1 MSYTVEKISG
11 NKVKLTF
18 VESAEAFDA
27 AMQKA
32 YLKNRGKINV
42 PGFRKGKAPRKLIEN
57 MYGESVF
64 YDDAFEIVAQP
75 AYDEALKADAI
86 AAVDRP
92 EVDIQ
97 QIGAG
102 QELKFT
108 IEVFVKPDITLGE
121 YKGVA
126 VEKNVQPVTEEAI
139 NARIDSDVERASTT
153 QDVTDRPV
161 QAQDTV
167 NLDYAGSVDG
177 VPFEGGTA
185 QGQTLVIGSNTFIP
199 GFEDQMIGMSIGE
212 EKDLQVKFPEQY
224 HAEELA
230 GKDAVFHVKVNGI
243 QEKIKPE
250 LDDDFAADV
259 SEFDTFAAYRQNIV
273 DTLEKNASERAES
286 ELEDALVQKVVDAA
300 DCDIPNAMIEDEIT
314 SMLRE
319 MEMRMAYQGLRF
331 EDYLK
336 YTGQTMDQLREQY
349 KSEATNRVKTQLV
362 LEAVAKAESIEPTE
376 EDIEATY
383 ADQAKRM
390 NREVEEFKASLSDGQ
405 KAYLKETAGIKKTID
420 FLKANAVITEKVAE
434 KAEEK
439 PAKKPRKKKA
449 ADKAEDTAEEK
460 GEDRNALSMVL
471 LIKKSQFR
479 LLLTG
484 DISSEQEQKLD
495 LQEIRNCTVLKCSHH
510 GSRFASGEEF
520 LRAVS
525 PKVTVISCAARN
537 SYGHP
542 APETVERLTQAGSR
556 VCYTMQSGAILM
568 QTGGKKLRLRGFFNP
583 LKPELTL

>member
-57 MYGESVF
+57 MYGEAVF

-86 AAVDRP
+86 DAVDRP

-199 GFEDQMIGMSIGE
+199 GFEDQMVGMSIGE

-230 GKDAVFHVKVNGI
+230 GKDAVFHVKVNSI

-273 DTLEKNASERAES
+273 ETLEKNAAERAES
-286 ELEDALVQKVVDAA
+286 EMEDVLVQKVVDAA

-349 KSEATNRVKTQLV
+349 KGEATNRVKTQLV

-420 FLKANAVITEKVAE
+420 FLKANAVITEKTEEKAEE

-439 PAKKPRKKKA
+439 PVKKPRKKKA
-449 ADKAEDTAEEK
+449 ADKAEDAAEEK
-460 GEDRNALSMVL
+460 GE
-471 LIKKSQFR
+471 
-479 LLLTG
+479 
-484 DISSEQEQKLD
+484 E
-495 LQEIRNCTVLKCSHH
+495 
-510 GSRFASGEEF
+510 
-520 LRAVS
+520 
-525 PKVTVISCAARN
+525 
-537 SYGHP
+537 
-542 APETVERLTQAGSR
+542 
-556 VCYTMQSGAILM
+556 
-568 QTGGKKLRLRGFFNP
+568 
-583 LKPELTL
+583 

>member
-439 PAKKPRKKKA
+439 PAKKPRKKKTE
-449 ADKAEDTAEEK
+449 KAEYAAEEK
-460 GEDRNALSMVL
+460 D
-471 LIKKSQFR
+471 
-479 LLLTG
+479 
-484 DISSEQEQKLD
+484 
-495 LQEIRNCTVLKCSHH
+495 
-510 GSRFASGEEF
+510 EE
-520 LRAVS
+520 
-525 PKVTVISCAARN
+525 
-537 SYGHP
+537 
-542 APETVERLTQAGSR
+542 
-556 VCYTMQSGAILM
+556 
-568 QTGGKKLRLRGFFNP
+568 
-583 LKPELTL
+583 

>member
-273 DTLEKNASERAES
+273 DTLEKNAADRAES
-286 ELEDALVQKVVDAA
+286 ELEDTLVQKVVDAA

-349 KSEATNRVKTQLV
+349 KSEATNRVKSQLV
-362 LEAVAKAESIEPTE
+362 LEAVAKAESIEPTD
-376 EDIEATY
+376 EDIEAAY

-390 NREVEEFKASLSDGQ
+390 NREVEEFKNSLSDGQ

-420 FLKANAVITEKVAE
+420 FLKANAVITEKAPE

-439 PAKKPRKKKA
+439 PAKKPRKKKT
-449 ADKAEDTAEEK
+449 DKAEDAAEEK
-460 GEDRNALSMVL
+460 GE
-471 LIKKSQFR
+471 
-479 LLLTG
+479 
-484 DISSEQEQKLD
+484 E
-495 LQEIRNCTVLKCSHH
+495 
-510 GSRFASGEEF
+510 
-520 LRAVS
+520 
-525 PKVTVISCAARN
+525 
-537 SYGHP
+537 
-542 APETVERLTQAGSR
+542 
-556 VCYTMQSGAILM
+556 
-568 QTGGKKLRLRGFFNP
+568 
-583 LKPELTL
+583 

>member
-405 KAYLKETAGIKKTID
+405 KASGDNFHYACECTET
-420 FLKANAVITEKVAE
+420 
-434 KAEEK
+434 
-439 PAKKPRKKKA
+439 PCR
-449 ADKAEDTAEEK
+449 
-460 GEDRNALSMVL
+460 
-471 LIKKSQFR
+471 
-479 LLLTG
+479 
-484 DISSEQEQKLD
+484 
-495 LQEIRNCTVLKCSHH
+495 
-510 GSRFASGEEF
+510 SGMD
-520 LRAVS
+520 V
-525 PKVTVISCAARN
+525 
-537 SYGHP
+537 
-542 APETVERLTQAGSR
+542 
-556 VCYTMQSGAILM
+556 
-568 QTGGKKLRLRGFFNP
+568 
-583 LKPELTL
+583 

>member
-212 EKDLQVKFPEQY
+212 EKDLQVKFPDEY
-224 HAEELA
+224 HAEELK

-243 QEKIKPE
+243 QAKVTPA

-259 SEFDTFAAYRQNIV
+259 SEFDTFTEYRAS
-273 DTLEKNASERAES
+273 LEK
-286 ELEDALVQKVVDAA
+286 EL
-300 DCDIPNAMIEDEIT
+300 
-314 SMLRE
+314 
-319 MEMRMAYQGLRF
+319 
-331 EDYLK
+331 
-336 YTGQTMDQLREQY
+336 
-349 KSEATNRVKTQLV
+349 
-362 LEAVAKAESIEPTE
+362 
-376 EDIEATY
+376 
-383 ADQAKRM
+383 
-390 NREVEEFKASLSDGQ
+390 
-405 KAYLKETAGIKKTID
+405 
-420 FLKANAVITEKVAE
+420 TEKAQ
-434 KAEEK
+434 KN
-439 PAKKPRKKKA
+439 
-449 ADKAEDTAEEK
+449 ADIQLE
-460 GEDRNALSMVL
+460 N
-471 LIKKSQFR
+471 
-479 LLLTG
+479 
-484 DISSEQEQKLD
+484 
-495 LQEIRNCTVLKCSHH
+495 
-510 GSRFASGEEF
+510 
-520 LRAVS
+520 
-525 PKVTVISCAARN
+525 
-537 SYGHP
+537 
-542 APETVERLTQAGSR
+542 
-556 VCYTMQSGAILM
+556 
-568 QTGGKKLRLRGFFNP
+568 
-583 LKPELTL
+583 ELV

>member
-1 MSYTVEKISG
+1 M
-11 NKVKLTF
+11 
-18 VESAEAFDA
+18 
-27 AMQKA
+27 
-32 YLKNRGKINV
+32 
-42 PGFRKGKAPRKLIEN
+42 
-57 MYGESVF
+57 
-64 YDDAFEIVAQP
+64 
-75 AYDEALKADAI
+75 
-86 AAVDRP
+86 
-92 EVDIQ
+92 
-97 QIGAG
+97 
-102 QELKFT
+102 
-108 IEVFVKPDITLGE
+108 
-121 YKGVA
+121 
-126 VEKNVQPVTEEAI
+126 EKNVQPVTEEAI

-460 GEDRNALSMVL
+460 GE
-471 LIKKSQFR
+471 
-479 LLLTG
+479 
-484 DISSEQEQKLD
+484 E
-495 LQEIRNCTVLKCSHH
+495 
-510 GSRFASGEEF
+510 
-520 LRAVS
+520 
-525 PKVTVISCAARN
+525 
-537 SYGHP
+537 
-542 APETVERLTQAGSR
+542 
-556 VCYTMQSGAILM
+556 
-568 QTGGKKLRLRGFFNP
+568 
-583 LKPELTL
+583 

>member
-420 FLKANAVITEKVAE
+420 FLKANAVITEKIAE

-460 GEDRNALSMVL
+460 GE
-471 LIKKSQFR
+471 
-479 LLLTG
+479 
-484 DISSEQEQKLD
+484 E
-495 LQEIRNCTVLKCSHH
+495 
-510 GSRFASGEEF
+510 
-520 LRAVS
+520 
-525 PKVTVISCAARN
+525 
-537 SYGHP
+537 
-542 APETVERLTQAGSR
+542 
-556 VCYTMQSGAILM
+556 
-568 QTGGKKLRLRGFFNP
+568 
-583 LKPELTL
+583 